1 LEITLHV
8 TRKQPTFPF
17 NDDTS
22 LCFGFNESYRT
33 LLGIGNRS
41 I

>member
-1 LEITLHV
+1 MHKEPI
-8 TRKQPTFPF
+8 FPF

-22 LCFGFNESYRT
+22 LCFGFNVGYRT
-33 LLGIGNRS
+33 LLGIGNGS